1 MSFAWKTNPSGD
13 PAFYAKNLLRNCG
26 IKEPPICEKAVTD
39 FLELE
44 IKEISLNGYGF
55 ADSDLHEAL
64 KTCCSWLKR
73 GVGKK
78 SEIWVYKN
86 IPLGRKRL
94 SIFHECGHEVI
105 PWHEK
110 IDYCCEERIDLVTQ
124 KQTEKEAYKF
134 AVEAMMPRDMFIED
148 AMSLNIGIAAIEQ
161 LKDRY
166 IGSLE
171 ATANRYVSTHLNPCG
186 IVMVEQPK
194 DHKLNNIR
202 MNDSH
207 YRQSKMFSSFEDNSF
222 AVMVEEK
229 KKYPLQVKYSVKSHN
244 FPKFIRPG
252 TPIEEDN
259 LIFDSWITGR
269 RLKTEIPASVFGS
282 SAKWAYNAEC
292 LPLGKNG
299 MIMVLLWLSDRHYG
313 N

>member
-1 MSFAWKTNPSGD
+1 MNFGWKTYLSSD
-13 PAFYAKNLLRNCG
+13 PAFYAKEILRECG
-26 IKEPPICEKAVTD
+26 IKEPPVCEKAFAD

-44 IKEISLNGYGF
+44 IKEISLNSYGF
-55 ADSDLHEAL
+55 ADGDLHEAL

-73 GVGKK
+73 RVGKK

-110 IDYCCEERIDLVTQ
+110 IDYCCEERIDSATQ
-124 KQTEKEAYKF
+124 NQTEKEAYKF

-161 LKDRY
+161 LKERY
-166 IGSLE
+166 VGSLE
-171 ATANRYVSTHLNPCG
+171 ATANRYAFTNPLPCG
-186 IVMVEQPK
+186 VVMVEQYK
-194 DHKLNNIR
+194 DHKLKNIR
-202 MNDSH
+202 MNNSH
-207 YRQSKMFSSFEDNSF
+207 YKQPKKFSSFEDNSL
-222 AVMVEEK
+222 AVMVEER
-229 KKYPLQVKYSVKSHN
+229 KKYPLQVQYSVKSPS

-259 LIFDSWITGR
+259 LIFDSWLAGR
-269 RLKTEIPASVFGS
+269 RLKNEIPASVFGS

-292 LPLGKNG
+292 LPLGKSG
-299 MIMVLLWLSDRHYG
+299 KIMVLLWLSDRHYG